1 MAALAPSLKAGTCED
16 VDVTGPTNNAST
28 AAADNTPQSFFPD
41 PAVDRLTSTVLMLA
55 EELWV
60 LTERVAAF
68 EALAARRGAVPGDE
82 LAHFQFSPDEDEALR
97 TARGQFIRK
106 VLGPLSAVSAPK

>member
-1 MAALAPSLKAGTCED
+1 MN
-16 VDVTGPTNNAST
+16 GPTSNATT
-28 AAADNTPQSFFPD
+28 AVADSAPQSFFPD

-68 EALAARRGAVPGDE
+68 EALASRSGAVPGDE
-82 LAHFQFSPDEDEALR
+82 LAEFQFSPDEDEALR
-97 TARGQFIRK
+97 LARGRFIRK
-106 VLGPLSAVSAPK
+106 ILGPLSAVAAPK